1 MKKTLDPENFNSEL
15 HAVLWKK
22 KYFNPMQTVTA
33 YRKIRKC
40 FLNYIMM
47 PKSKL
52 KKKNQKLKSKLW

>member
-1 MKKTLDPENFNSEL
+1 MQSYE
-15 HAVLWKK
+15 KK

-52 KKKNQKLKSKLW
+52 KKKNQKLKSKL